1 MIVNPVRKR
10 TLSEKLLPDTCSPRR
25 LPLLSLS
32 TTTPAKQDIVMILRR
47 ALFKKNCL
55 KFI

>member
-25 LPLLSLS
+25 LPLLYLS